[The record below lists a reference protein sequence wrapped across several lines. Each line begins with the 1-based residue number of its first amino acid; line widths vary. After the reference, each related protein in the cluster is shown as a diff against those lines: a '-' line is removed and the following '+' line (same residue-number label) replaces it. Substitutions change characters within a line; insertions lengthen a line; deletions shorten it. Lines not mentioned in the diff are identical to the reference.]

1 MKLIKCECCGGNS
14 LRKYDGN
21 GLICDFCGS
30 VYRLDKDEEIISKE
44 VVDAK
49 LMSVFLDA
57 ERCRV
62 AEKYSDA
69 LQHYLKAVE
78 IDEHNVTVW
87 VKLGRAY
94 RECGLHDKAL
104 ECYNKAISL
113 DPNFPTA
120 YSNIGAIFLFKKD
133 YQRALEYYEKGME
146 LISEDDT
153 DYPTVLAN
161 YAMALAFTGDKNRA
175 SSLMNEAEKRGYK
188 NGAAARKMAGLS
200 TSFWS
205 KLFG

>member
-21 GLICDFCGS
+21 GLMCDFCGS
-30 VYRLDKDEEIISKE
+30 KFRLDENEDIISKE

-49 LMSVFLDA
+49 LMSLFIDA
-57 ERCRV
+57 EKCRE
-62 AEKYSDA
+62 AEKYTDA
-69 LQHYLKAVE
+69 LQIYIKALE
-78 IDEHNVTVW
+78 LDEHNAAVW

-113 DPNFPTA
+113 EPNFPTA
-120 YSNIGAIFLFKKD
+120 YSNIGAILLFRKD
-133 YQRALEYYEKGME
+133 YQGALEYYEKGMG
-146 LISEDDT
+146 LISENDT

-161 YAMALAFTGDKNRA
+161 YAMALAFTGDKKQAAALLNK
-175 SSLMNEAEKRGYK
+175 AEKKGYQ
-188 NGAAARKMAGLS
+188 NGAAARKIAGI
-200 TSFWS
+200 SFWS
-205 KLFG
+205 KFFV

>member
-30 VYRLDKDEEIISKE
+30 IYRLDENEEIISKE

-49 LMSVFLDA
+49 LMSLFIDA
-57 ERCRV
+57 EKCRE
-62 AEKYSDA
+62 AEKYLDA
-69 LQHYLKAVE
+69 LQIYIKALE
-78 IDEHNVTVW
+78 LDEHNAVVR

-94 RECGLHDKAL
+94 RECGSHDKAL
-104 ECYNKAISL
+104 ECYNKAISI

-120 YSNIGAIFLFKKD
+120 YSNIGAILLFRKD
-133 YQRALEYYEKGME
+133 YQGALEYYEKSME

-161 YAMALAFTGDKNRA
+161 YAMTLAFTGDKKQA
-175 SSLMNEAEKRGYK
+175 AVLLDKAEKKGYK
-188 NGAAARKMAGLS
+188 NGAAARKIAGI
-200 TSFWS
+200 SFWS